1 MMIEWISAQPALSW
15 LCLGVLLLIAEMLGT
30 AGYLLW
36 SGMAA
41 LCVALI
47 AWILPI
53 GWPIQ
58 GILFALLTVISAIL
72 WRIWLKRKKLSKE
85 AENLNQ
91 KSHQLIGIKAVL
103 LSDTENG
110 FSRIKLADGSWRVYS
125 DTPLK
130 AGDTV
135 KVIAID
141 GITLHVTS
149 FSPTTR
155 SASSTQHAAVID
167 DDNNQKDD

>member
-1 MMIEWISAQPALSW
+1 MQIE
-15 LCLGVLLLIAEMLGT
+15 
-30 AGYLLW
+30 YLEW
-36 SGMAA
+36 A
-41 LCVALI
+41 
-47 AWILPI
+47 
-53 GWPIQ
+53 
-58 GILFALLTVISAIL
+58 
-72 WRIWLKRKKLSKE
+72 
-85 AENLNQ
+85 N
-91 KSHQLIGIKAVL
+91 QLIGIKAVL

>member
-1 MMIEWISAQPALSW
+1 MIEWISAQPALFW

-72 WRIWLKRKKLSKE
+72 WRIWLKRKSYQRSRKPKP
-85 AENLNQ
+85 

>member
-1 MMIEWISAQPALSW
+1 
-15 LCLGVLLLIAEMLGT
+15 
-30 AGYLLW
+30 
-36 SGMAA
+36 
-41 LCVALI
+41 LI

-125 DTPLK
+125 D
-130 AGDTV
+130 
-135 KVIAID
+135 
-141 GITLHVTS
+141 
-149 FSPTTR
+149 
-155 SASSTQHAAVID
+155 
-167 DDNNQKDD
+167 